1 MNMNENGNMYAP
13 SGRPFH
19 HNVMNKRRTVSI
31 SRPMSIST
39 TDRNTTIQ
47 TTNVSARANAKA
59 NLHAFDDRTSA
70 VLEDVCVEDVNA
82 YPHSMPSPTNVFRPR
97 SSTSAFSSSGSH
109 GSNVFSTSRGGERTI
124 RHTISTGA
132 PSVSG
137 NESLAASSSRR
148 RPVNKRS
155 TSSSSHSLAS
165 STGSASG
172 PKDTSGSVPA
182 PKMPKHAAPQQAH
195 GQGYPHPHPPAS
207 APAPATYDPNHPH
220 AHPYPPYS
228 HYPGHYPPYYNPY
241 APYGYPPVPPG
252 AAAAAAAAPGG
263 PHAHANP
270 SGKPEAAASPPSK
283 PKSNTPS
290 PPPGHPASVAASAA
304 APHGHN
310 PSHPPGY
317 AWPHPPPPHMYPYYY
332 PPPYYHPGHGHPSTS
347 HPYPP
352 TGAGASVGASAPE
365 ANVSTSAAV
374 PQSSH
379 SHKMSKKKEPKKAVS
394 VLTSSTNNAP
404 NKVLSNIAMP
414 PLVQYPS
421 SHESV
426 KSAPTAVSS
435 SVPLSLSVPTKT
447 NSNTIPT
454 GTATGAV
461 AVAAIKAKSKPKKDK
476 SKPLDAIQER
486 RARKNAQ
493 SRYRA
498 NKLKELIDA
507 IRAKDPK
514 DRSEEECAKLTMYE
528 ERRLRKNGRS
538 RDRALS
544 RKREFDTISAKPE
557 KDWTK
562 EEKEFMESTLVAK
575 YKKNE
580 GDRVR
585 RKRMR
590 ETSMES
596 NRNRSTSIP
605 SVKVSKPCAEAS
617 VSQSQPHYDRTASI
631 APSNQERGQGQGH
644 GVSRSDEHAP
654 VHSHS
659 HVHSHLVPRGLSR
672 DPNPYHR
679 EHGHSR
685 THNHVQAHAHNEH
698 QYQHQ
703 HQQTV
708 EPAPYEDSFTHAI
721 SKEEH
726 DQICDEQ
733 FEPDLFDLNTAD
745 LRDDQG
751 RDPMTHFIFPSSP
764 RNERTYL
771 NSPTLELCAETSILD
786 HSSLGDIAY
795 SPRVTDHASAS
806 AHANMT
812 LTPIANSSN
821 VNSHV
826 HPSPGEMKPYL
837 TSPMNMLPLHLPRRN
852 KRSNNLYHM
861 EDTFPREVG
870 TGNVEDLSRQ
880 HEPIAVSF
888 SMDTL

>member
-1 MNMNENGNMYAP
+1 MSMNMNQNGNMYAP

-19 HNVMNKRRTVSI
+19 HNVMNKRRSVPI
-31 SRPMSIST
+31 SRPMSIT
-39 TDRNTTIQ
+39 TADRNTTIP

-59 NLHAFDDRTSA
+59 NLHAFDDRASA

-82 YPHSMPSPTNVFRPR
+82 FPHSMPSPTNVFRPR
-97 SSTSAFSSSGSH
+97 SSTSAFSSSGSN
-109 GSNVFSTSRGGERTI
+109 GSNVFSTSRGERTI

-137 NESLAASSSRR
+137 NESLAGSSSRR

-165 STGSASG
+165 SAGSASASD

-182 PKMPKHAAPQQAH
+182 AKMPKHAAPQQAH
-195 GQGYPHPHPPAS
+195 GQGYPHPP

-220 AHPYPPYS
+220 AHPYPYS

-252 AAAAAAAAPGG
+252 AAAAAAPGG

-270 SGKPEAAASPPSK
+270 SGKPEAAAASLPIK
-283 PKSNTPS
+283 PKPSTPS
-290 PPPGHPASVAASAA
+290 PPPIHPASASVA

-352 TGAGASVGASAPE
+352 TGAGASVSASAPE
-365 ANVSTSAAV
+365 ANVSTSASV
-374 PQSSH
+374 PQSQSH

-394 VLTSSTNNAP
+394 LLTTSTKYTSK
-404 NKVLSNIAMP
+404 KVLSNIAMP
-414 PLVQYPS
+414 SLAQYS
-421 SHESV
+421 TSHESV
-426 KSAPTAVSS
+426 KSAPMAVSS

-447 NSNTIPT
+447 NSNTVPT
-454 GTATGAV
+454 GTGT
-461 AVAAIKAKSKPKKDK
+461 VAAIKPKSRPKKDK

-498 NKLKELIDA
+498 NKLKDTIDT

-514 DRSEEECAKLTMYE
+514 DRSEEERAKITMYE

-544 RKREFDTISAKPE
+544 RKREFDIITAKAE

-562 EEKEFMESTLVAK
+562 DEKEFMESTLVAK

-590 ETSMES
+590 EDSME
-596 NRNRSTSIP
+596 RTRSTSIS

-654 VHSHS
+654 VHSHA
-659 HVHSHLVPRGLSR
+659 HSHLVPRGLPR
-672 DPNPYHR
+672 DHNPYHR

-685 THNHVQAHAHNEH
+685 THSRAHAHAHNEH
-698 QYQHQ
+698 Q
-703 HQQTV
+703 HQQTA
-708 EPAPYEDSFTHAI
+708 EPPAYEDSFTHAI

-733 FEPDLFDLNTAD
+733 FEPDLFDLNTSD

-826 HPSPGEMKPYL
+826 HPSPGGMKPYL

-861 EDTFPREVG
+861 EDTFAREAG
-870 TGNVEDLSRQ
+870 TGNVEDTRH